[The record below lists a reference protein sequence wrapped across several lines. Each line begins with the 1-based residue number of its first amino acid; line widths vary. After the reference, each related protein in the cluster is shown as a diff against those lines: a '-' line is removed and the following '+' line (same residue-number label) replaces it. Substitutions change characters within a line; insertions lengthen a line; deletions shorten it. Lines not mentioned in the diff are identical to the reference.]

1 MVEGA
6 APGPPR
12 ADDRG
17 WWLGVAFSTIAVFVS
32 LNC

>member
-1 MVEGA
+1 MVEDA

-12 ADDRG
+12 ADG
-17 WWLGVAFSTIAVFVS
+17 CGEWLGVAFSTIAVFVS